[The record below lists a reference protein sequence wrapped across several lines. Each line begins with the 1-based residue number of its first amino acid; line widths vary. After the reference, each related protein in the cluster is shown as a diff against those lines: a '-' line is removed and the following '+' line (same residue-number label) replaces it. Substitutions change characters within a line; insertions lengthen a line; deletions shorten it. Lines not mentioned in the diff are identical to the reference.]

1 MAKELLFS
9 LTIKDFEVQT
19 FCAGGPGGQH
29 QNKTASAVRIVHRAS
44 GAVGESREERE
55 QSRNKKKAFERCV
68 NSKEFKLWT
77 KLKASEI
84 ISGETT
90 QEKLDRLMA
99 DENILTEVKDKNG
112 KWVRQEGE
120 LSE

>member
-1 MAKELLFS
+1 MSKELLFS

-29 QNKTASAVRIVHRAS
+29 QNKTSSAVRIVHRPS

-77 KLKASEI
+77 KIKASEI
-84 ISGETT
+84 ISGETV

-99 DENILTEVKDKNG
+99 EENIVTEVKDSKG
-112 KWVRQEGE
+112 KWVKAEGE
-120 LSE
+120 LNE